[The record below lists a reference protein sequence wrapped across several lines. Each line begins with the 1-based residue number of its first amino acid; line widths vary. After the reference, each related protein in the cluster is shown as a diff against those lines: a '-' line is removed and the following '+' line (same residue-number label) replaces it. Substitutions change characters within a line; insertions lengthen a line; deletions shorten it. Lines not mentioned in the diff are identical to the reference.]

1 MNYFNNPT
9 ENNIYSFLFCV
20 LIVSEFMIWL
30 MTSSP
35 FSRKRIGNSAD
46 KKRSDKGSVWFI
58 VIGYWLSI
66 FVSYMFAGKNTP
78 LRLPNFFYYAGI
90 VLMVGG
96 IILRVYSVFTL
107 KKAFTLSVQTTKDQH
122 LIKTGPY
129 KLIRNPAYTGSIIS
143 LLGIAFA
150 LRGAF
155 APIPVLIICIICY
168 NVRINV
174 EEKALREQFKSEFD
188 DYCSHTYRLFPF
200 IY

>member
-1 MNYFNNPT
+1 MNFGSML
-9 ENNIYSFLFCV
+9 ESNIYLFFFFV
-20 LIVSEFMIWL
+20 LIGSEFMIWL

-35 FSRKRIGNSAD
+35 FVKNRGSNSAD

-66 FVSYMFAGKNTP
+66 FVSYMFAGKNTHIK
-78 LRLPNFFYYAGI
+78 LPHFFYYAGI
-90 VLMVGG
+90 ALMASG
-96 IILRVYSVFTL
+96 IILRVYSIFKL

-129 KLIRNPAYTGSIIS
+129 KIIRNPAYTGSILS

-150 LRGAF
+150 LRGVF
-155 APIPVLIICIICY
+155 SPIIVLIICMFCY
-168 NVRINV
+168 NVRIKV
-174 EEKALREQFKSEFD
+174 EEQALRAQFKSEFD